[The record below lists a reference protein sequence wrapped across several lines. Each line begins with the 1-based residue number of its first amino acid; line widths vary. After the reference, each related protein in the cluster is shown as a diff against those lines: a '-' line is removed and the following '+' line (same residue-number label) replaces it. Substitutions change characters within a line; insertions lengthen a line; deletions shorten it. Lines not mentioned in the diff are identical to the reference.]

1 MFKRNFKKVA
11 IISGLIDKGYPGQKR
26 KISFNS
32 ELIFEVLIKYEKNHI
47 LLKATKQESMKEL
60 VELDRLN
67 NFQKRIK
74 SKMKF
79 KELKNISP
87 LSVPLVIEINK
98 EFINKNVID
107 EYYLEKFEQKILQ
120 NAGLR

>member
-1 MFKRNFKKVA
+1 
-11 IISGLIDKGYPGQKR
+11 
-26 KISFNS
+26 
-32 ELIFEVLIKYEKNHI
+32 
-47 LLKATKQESMKEL
+47 MKEL